1 MSGSAPRGNRTR
13 TRILVLAALGVALLA
28 FAATASAVKVHL
40 RLGDLLITGEGGF
53 SPTSLPKDHDA
64 PITIHGG
71 GEVSTVS
78 GAYPPVIKD
87 INFEFDKHGS
97 VVTTGLPVC
106 TSAKLQTTTVAAA
119 RKNCPGAIV
128 GKGAGRGV
136 VVFPEQPAIPVSSPI
151 TIFNGPKKG
160 RNNTVF
166 AHFYTTVPAPVAFV
180 IPIVIQ
186 KISNGIYGYR
196 TEARIPPIAGGNGI
210 PLSGHLKIGK
220 FWTYKGKR
228 YSYIN
233 ARCATGRLQAKGE
246 FGFRD
251 GTLLKGT
258 FFEPCQ
264 VKR

>member
-1 MSGSAPRGNRTR
+1 MLGSSGQRRRLAVTGLVGALSL
-13 TRILVLAALGVALLA
+13 LVLAG
-28 FAATASAVKVHL
+28 TADAVKVRL
-40 RLGDLLITGEGGF
+40 QLGDLVIIGEGGF
-53 SPTSLPKDHDA
+53 TPKRLPKDRDA
-64 PITIHGG
+64 PIELYGG
-71 GEVSTVS
+71 GKISTVS

-106 TSAKLQTTTVAAA
+106 TAGKLQAATVAVA

-128 GKGAGRGV
+128 GKGSGRGV

-151 TIFNGPKKG
+151 TLFNGPKKG
-160 RNNTVF
+160 GNNTVF

-186 KISNGIYGYR
+186 RISKGIYGYR

-210 PLSGHLKIGK
+210 PLSGHLRIGK
-220 FWTYKGKR
+220 KWTHKGKR

-233 ARCATGRLQAKGE
+233 ARCATGRLQARGE
-246 FGFRD
+246 FAFRD
-251 GTLLKGT
+251 GTELRGT

-264 VKR
+264 AKS

>member
-1 MSGSAPRGNRTR
+1 MSALTAGRTV
-13 TRILVLAALGVALLA
+13 TRLLALLAVGVALLA
-28 FAATASAVKVHL
+28 LAASADAIKVHL
-40 RLGDLLITGEGGF
+40 RLGDLLIAGEGGVTP
-53 SPTSLPKDHDA
+53 SRLPKDRDA
-64 PITIHGG
+64 PITIYGG
-71 GEVSTVS
+71 GTISTVS

-87 INFEFDKHGS
+87 IDFEFDKHGS

-106 TSAKLQTTTVAAA
+106 TAAKLQATTVPVA

-128 GKGAGRGV
+128 GKGFGRGV

-151 TIFNGPKKG
+151 TLFNGPKKG
-160 RNNTVF
+160 GNNTVF

-210 PLSGHLKIGK
+210 PLSGHLTIGK
-220 FWTYKGKR
+220 KWTYKGRR
-228 YSYIN
+228 YSYVN

-246 FGFRD
+246 FAFRD
-251 GTLLKGT
+251 GTLLTGT
-258 FFEPCQ
+258 FLQPCQ
-264 VKR
+264 VRK

>member
-1 MSGSAPRGNRTR
+1 MSGGRRKRRRLAISGLVAALCL
-13 TRILVLAALGVALLA
+13 LVLAGA
-28 FAATASAVKVHL
+28 ASAVKVHL
-40 RLGDLLITGEGGF
+40 QLGDLVIVGEGGF
-53 SPTSLPKDHDA
+53 TPTRLPKDRDA
-64 PITIHGG
+64 PIELYGG
-71 GEVSTVS
+71 GKISTVS

-106 TSAKLQTTTVAAA
+106 TAGKLQATTVAAA

-128 GKGAGRGV
+128 GKGFGRGV

-160 RNNTVF
+160 GNDTVF

-186 KISNGIYGYR
+186 KISKGIYGYR

-210 PLSGHLKIGK
+210 PLSGHLRIGK
-220 FWTYKGKR
+220 KWTYKGKR
-228 YSYIN
+228 YSYVN
-233 ARCATGRLQAKGE
+233 ARCATGRLQARGE
-246 FGFRD
+246 FAFRD
-251 GTLLKGT
+251 GTELRGT
-258 FFEPCQ
+258 FFAPCQ
-264 VKR
+264 VKG

>member
-1 MSGSAPRGNRTR
+1 MSALNPRSAKA
-13 TRILVLAALGVALLA
+13 RILALLA
-28 FAATASAVKVHL
+28 AGFILLALAATAGAIKVHL
-40 RLGDLLITGEGGF
+40 RQGDLLITGEGGVT
-53 SPTSLPKDHDA
+53 PNRLPKDHDA
-64 PITIHGG
+64 PITIYGG
-71 GEVSTVS
+71 GEISTVS

-106 TSAKLQTTTVAAA
+106 TAAKLQATTVPAA

-128 GKGAGRGV
+128 GKGFGRGV

-160 RNNTVF
+160 GDNTVF

-180 IPIVIQ
+180 VPIVIQ
-186 KISNGIYGYR
+186 RIHKGVYGYR

-210 PLSGHLKIGK
+210 PLSGHLTIGK
-220 FWTYKGKR
+220 KWTYKGKR
-228 YSYIN
+228 YSYVN
-233 ARCATGRLQAKGE
+233 ARCATGRLQARGE

-258 FFEPCQ
+258 FFQPC
-264 VKR
+264 KAK

>member
-1 MSGSAPRGNRTR
+1 MSADRKRGR
-13 TRILVLAALGVALLA
+13 LLAASALALSLGLLLLA
-28 FAATASAVKVHL
+28 GTASAVKVRL
-40 RLGDLLITGEGGF
+40 QLGDLVIIGEGGF
-53 SPTSLPKDHDA
+53 TPKQLPKDHDA
-64 PITIHGG
+64 PIELYGG
-71 GEVSTVS
+71 GTISTVS

-97 VVTTGLPVC
+97 VVTTGLPAC

-119 RKNCPGAIV
+119 RKRCPGAIV
-128 GKGAGRGV
+128 GKGFGRGV
-136 VVFPEQPAIPVSSPI
+136 VVFPEQDPIPISSPI
-151 TIFNGPKKG
+151 TLFNGPKKG
-160 RNNTVF
+160 GNNTVF

-186 KISNGIYGYR
+186 KIRKGAYGYR
-196 TEARIPPIAGGNGI
+196 TEARIPAIAGGNGI
-210 PLSGHLKIGK
+210 PLSGHLNIGK
-220 FWTYKGKR
+220 KWTYKGKR

-246 FGFRD
+246 FNFD
-251 GTLLKGT
+251 DNTKLTGT

>member
-1 MSGSAPRGNRTR
+1 MMALSA
-13 TRILVLAALGVALLA
+13 ALLA
-28 FAATASAVKVHL
+28 LAATADAVKVHL
-40 RLGDLLITGEGGF
+40 RLGDLLIEGEGGVVP
-53 SPTSLPKDHDA
+53 SRLPEGHDA
-64 PITIHGG
+64 PIAIHGG
-71 GEVSTVS
+71 GTIGTVS

-97 VVTTGLPVC
+97 VVSTGLPVC
-106 TSAKLQTTTVAAA
+106 TAAKLQATTVAAA
-119 RKNCPGAIV
+119 RRNCPGAIV

-136 VVFPEQPAIPVSSPI
+136 VVFPEQPPIPVSSPI

-160 RNNTVF
+160 GNNTVF

-196 TEARIPPIAGGNGI
+196 TEARVPPIAGGNGI

-220 FWTYKGKR
+220 RWTYEGER
-228 YSYIN
+228 YSYVN
-233 ARCATGRLQAKGE
+233 ARCANGRLQAKGE

-251 GTLLKGT
+251 GTLLTGT
-258 FFEPCQ
+258 FFQPCQ
-264 VKR
+264 VRE

>member
-1 MSGSAPRGNRTR
+1 MSVLNPRSAKTR
-13 TRILVLAALGVALLA
+13 LLALLAVGVALLA
-28 FAATASAVKVHL
+28 LAATASAIKVHL
-40 RLGDLLITGEGGF
+40 RLGDLLITGEGGVTP
-53 SPTSLPKDHDA
+53 SRLPKDHDA
-64 PITIHGG
+64 PITIYGG
-71 GEVSTVS
+71 GTISTVS

-106 TSAKLQTTTVAAA
+106 TAGKLQATTVPAA
-119 RKNCPGAIV
+119 RNNCPGAIV
-128 GKGAGRGV
+128 GKGSGRGV

-151 TIFNGPKKG
+151 TLFNGPKKG
-160 RNNTVF
+160 GNNTVF

-186 KISNGIYGYR
+186 RISKGIYGYR

-210 PLSGHLKIGK
+210 PLSGHLTIGK
-220 FWTYKGKR
+220 RWTYKGKR

-233 ARCATGRLQAKGE
+233 ARCATGRLQARGE

-258 FFEPCQ
+258 FFQPCQ